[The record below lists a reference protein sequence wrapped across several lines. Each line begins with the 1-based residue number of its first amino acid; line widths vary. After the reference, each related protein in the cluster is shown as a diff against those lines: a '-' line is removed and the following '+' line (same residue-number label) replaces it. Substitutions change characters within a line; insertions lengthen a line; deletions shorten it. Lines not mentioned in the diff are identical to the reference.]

1 MLDLPTMLNL
11 VSTYKFLATEASSSV
26 YVFYCG
32 PFARRLL
39 LGGLSSHEVFQA
51 EQLLGEHLDLLD
63 KVRIR
68 YDYSTTIILSKMHLQ
83 NSVILVLVLIIVNN
97 V

>member
-1 MLDLPTMLNL
+1 VYMYFIVDRLPGDCCL
-11 VSTYKFLATEASSSV
+11 VV
-26 YVFYCG
+26 
-32 PFARRLL
+32 
-39 LGGLSSHEVFQA
+39 SSHEVFQA

-83 NSVILVLVLIIVNN
+83 NSVTLVLVLLIVNN

>member
-51 EQLLGEHLDLLD
+51 SKLSNYLESTLIY
-63 KVRIR
+63 RIR
-68 YDYSTTIILSKMHLQ
+68 CE
-83 NSVILVLVLIIVNN
+83 
-97 V
+97 